1 MSEPGTVVA
10 VAHPMALTELA
21 CKPQDV
27 LRAAALIQEVMAAVM
42 KDGEHYGIVP
52 GTEKRDRE
60 GNITG
65 GKKSLFKSGAEKLC
79 FTFGLSNKL
88 DIKVDNL
95 PSGHRDYTIVCNLF
109 DRAGSLRGQG
119 VGSCSTMESKYRY
132 RGAVGH
138 ACPKCGAQSV
148 KRGSANYGGGWYCDA
163 KKDGCGAKFKG
174 GSAEDAALAKL
185 PIVRAENPDPA
196 DQYNTVLKM
205 AKKRALVDAVLTAT
219 AASDCFAQDLED
231 LEDGIEAADA
241 KDAAAKPAAPQ
252 AARTATTQPVET
264 PTAPNAEPD
273 RKAETKPASIELAH
287 ARVLWSDLEKVEK
300 GLGTMILGRI
310 CALHGAKEPK
320 DIAPEKLKAFGNDID
335 AMIKESPARIE
346 DMLST
351 WEQAMKN
358 GEA

>member
-1 MSEPGTVVA
+1 MKQPRFKMSTCCHRTPA
-10 VAHPMALTELA
+10 IEL
-21 CKPQDV
+21 
-27 LRAAALIQEVMAAVM
+27 
-42 KDGEHYGIVP
+42 KDA
-52 GTEKRDRE
+52 T
-60 GNITG
+60 
-65 GKKSLFKSGAEKLC
+65 AEW
-79 FTFGLSNKL
+79 
-88 DIKVDNL
+88 
-95 PSGHRDYTIVCNLF
+95 
-109 DRAGSLRGQG
+109 
-119 VGSCSTMESKYRY
+119 E
-132 RGAVGH
+132 
-138 ACPKCGAQSV
+138 
-148 KRGSANYGGGWYCDA
+148 
-163 KKDGCGAKFKG
+163 
-174 GSAEDAALAKL
+174 L

-252 AARTATTQPVET
+252 AARTATSQPVET
-264 PTAPNAEPD
+264 ITAPHTESEKKTD
-273 RKAETKPASIELAH
+273 TKPASIELAH

-300 GLGTMILGRI
+300 GLGTKILGRI

-335 AMIKESPARIE
+335 AIIKENPARIE
-346 DMLST
+346 DILST